1 MYNSYVD
8 SCLKKKEDDVKR
20 KLLPLVLAVLLIFTV
35 QLVFGAGQTETVAK
49 KPAEQ
54 VLVAA
59 LDNGP
64 GGNEGDTAR
73 PYSVGAGHTLMA
85 TIYTPLTIFD
95 ANQENIIP
103 HAAKSWSSNAD
114 FTVWTFVLHDK
125 LTWNDGKPV
134 TAHDMKFTVE
144 FTTDPG
150 YAAQNYENRNN
161 AFQELVGFNDKITGK
176 ISSLDSVKVID
187 DKTIQFTL
195 ATPNPRYFANQ
206 YRSYILPAHAIDFKP
221 SENMTTNWYH
231 DPTRQVGSGAFTVSG
246 FRPDE
251 YLELSKNPYYFL
263 GEPKLDKVIVRWFG
277 MDITAATIALAAG
290 EIDFSYVEYG
300 SIATLGKGFD
310 VYSGLM
316 GVARFIHLNYHAL
329 PEYWKDVR
337 VRQAIYYAIDRQA
350 IAEGVFQG
358 THEVIPS
365 AVIQK
370 SAWEDHN
377 WYEYNPEKAVQLLAE
392 AGLKPQD
399 IKFDIMHWQ
408 SDSMTIGAMDAVQY
422 YLTEIGIDCTHYQV
436 DLLTWRSRF
445 TLEGSLNNEWAA
457 GYRGAS
463 GLPYA
468 TDQAF
473 LFGNTGGQGGNFIGM
488 DLDKDF
494 APFVAKVR
502 QAATAEQFND
512 ALHAMSLKQNQLIPH
527 IYLFVGNGYGVANER
542 VKDFHWYPGTGGG
555 PFLHSPERWYIE
567 D

>member
-1 MYNSYVD
+1 M
-8 SCLKKKEDDVKR
+8 KR
-20 KLLPLVLAVLLIFTV
+20 KFLPLVLAVLLVFTV
-35 QLVFGAGQTETVAK
+35 QLVFGAGRAETTVK
-49 KPAEQ
+49 KPVEQ

-144 FTTDPG
+144 FTTDPS
-150 YAAQNYENRNN
+150 YTAQNYENRNN

-187 DKTIQFTL
+187 NKTIQFTL

-246 FRPDE
+246 FRADE

-300 SIATLGKGFD
+300 SIATLGKGFN

-316 GVARFIHLNYHAL
+316 GVARFIHLNYYAL

-337 VRQAIYYAIDRQA
+337 VRQAMYYAIDRKA

-370 SAWEDHN
+370 SAWDNHN
-377 WYEYNPEKAVQLLAE
+377 WYEYNPQKAIQLLAE
-392 AGLKPQD
+392 VGLKPQD
-399 IKFDIMHWQ
+399 IKLSLMRWQ

-422 YLTEIGIDCTHYQV
+422 YLTQIGIDFSHYQV

-445 TLEGSLNNEWAA
+445 TLEGSKNKEWQI

-473 LFGNTGGQGGNFIGM
+473 LFGNSGGQGGEFIGL

-494 APFVAKVR
+494 ARFVTNVR
-502 QAATAEQFND
+502 VAATAQQFND
-512 ALHAMSLKQNQLIPH
+512 ALHAMSLKQNELVPH
-527 IYLFVGNGYGVANER
+527 IYLFVGNGYGVANQR